1 MASSSSFATVPVRT
15 ATTFAVPVY
24 DMAPGAVLRAVENAS
39 SIVPGAR
46 DDAGEYMEMALVDL
60 VPAAEVP
67 DSAIIVIP
75 LATPVEGEILDF
87 TYLAASDHLFVRVN
101 CRPQPRLTYGHCLAF
116 SDGTAEPMVP
126 VGAAIKFPSVSNY
139 LVAKPELVELLRDP
153 TTFSLRT
160 TSGDSAPAKRA
171 CLRQLDIGGEQAD
184 DIEDKPKGTSTYL
197 LDLEGVKRVTRNK
210 TDIPQR
216 EKDTHF
222 VFRAMDPEK
231 WEYSISTDLVLQPE
245 AYRRMVCEQGDT
257 QTDDQHPAFTACGL
271 ISRVQS
277 IALFSNKEKLKL
289 MLVGSVLIE
298 DVDDPSLSLEDFV
311 MNDPIASAAAPCPSH
326 NSGLVAALKNLAMV
340 LHILFSDV
348 YENSLAT
355 FISHLEGA
363 KRIMEV
369 VPADFL
375 RHSVELALRRF
386 FRTVRSVK
394 ATALVEMKVGCP
406 EQCATYL
413 TWLFDRL
420 AEDLS
425 QHPLMVKQ
433 EAYYRCRLARSPAAR
448 KPAAFTTPE
457 KAAKPS
463 VKFAEKSAE
472 PKTPPSKPCAGHLG
486 SLLGAVNKDGRPYL
500 CTRGKECRFRH
511 ISIKAKND
519 PRLLDLL
526 VSMPSAAQVDLK
538 KAIGSRK

>member
-1 MASSSSFATVPVRT
+1 MSTSSSFATAPVR
-15 ATTFAVPVY
+15 AAAAFALPVY
-24 DMAPGAVLRAVENAS
+24 DMAPGAILKAVENAS
-39 SIVPGAR
+39 SVVPGAS
-46 DDAGEYMEMALVDL
+46 DDAGEYMEMALVDS
-60 VPAAEVP
+60 VPAAAVP
-67 DSAIIVIP
+67 NSAIIVLP
-75 LATPVEGEILDF
+75 LATPVEGAILDF
-87 TYLAASDHLFVRVN
+87 TYLAASDHMFVRVN

-116 SDGTAEPMVP
+116 SDGTAEPLVP
-126 VGAAIKFPSVSNY
+126 IGAAIKFPSVTNY
-139 LVAKPELVELLRDP
+139 LVAKPDLVDLLRDP
-153 TTFSLRT
+153 TTLSQRIP
-160 TSGDSAPAKRA
+160 SGDSIPAKRA
-171 CLRQLDIGGEQAD
+171 CLRQLDIGGELAD
-184 DIEDKPKGTSTYL
+184 DVEDKPKGTSTYL
-197 LDLEGVKRVTRNK
+197 LDLEGVRRATRNK

-277 IALFSNKEKLKL
+277 LALFSNKEKLKL

-298 DVDDPSLSLEDFV
+298 GSAEPSLSLEDFV
-311 MNDPIASAAAPCPSH
+311 MKEPISNRAAPCANH
-326 NSGLVAALKNLAMV
+326 NSGMVAALKNLAMV

-375 RHSVELALRRF
+375 RHSVELALRKF
-386 FRTVRSVK
+386 FRVVRSVK
-394 ATALVEMKVGCP
+394 ATALVEMKVGDP

-425 QHPLMVKQ
+425 QHPLMVRQ
-433 EAYYRCRLARSPAAR
+433 EAYYRCRLARSPATQ
-448 KPAAFTTPE
+448 KQFTTPAKSE
-457 KAAKPS
+457 KQS
-463 VKFAEKSAE
+463 VKFADKLSDS
-472 PKTPPSKPCAGHLG
+472 KTPPSKPCAGHLG
-486 SLLGAVNKDGRPYL
+486 GLLGAVNKDGRAYS
-500 CTRGKECRFRH
+500 CTRGTDCKFRH
-511 ISIKAKND
+511 VTINGRTD
-519 PRLLDLL
+519 QRLADLV
-526 VSMPSAAQVDLK
+526 VSMPAAAQIDLR